1 MEIILLYSY
10 LYNKM
15 IKTKTRQFNIS
26 SKGALNGSLK
36 SDVNISL
43 PDLHFNEKNITNV
56 LFSVDHCEVC
66 NSYYLIN
73 STNNTIVINNIKY
86 TVNNGNYN
94 VNNFITSL
102 LSVIP
107 SGFIITYS
115 SITNRLTFTYS
126 ANFTIN
132 ASNSLCTMN
141 TIIGLGKTDI
151 TSVSNTLTLPYVVN
165 FLPLARISFRSNFFK
180 FNNFST
186 TDKSTDIFLS
196 LQNNAGPIAP
206 IYYVNQTNTNFIIN
220 DLNITTININ
230 VTDDDN
236 NLLDFNNVDWYMTFT
251 INIDYKDLNDPNN
264 SFLSIVKNNNISI

>member
-1 MEIILLYSY
+1 
-10 LYNKM
+10 M

-107 SGFIITYS
+107 SGFTITYS

>member
-1 MEIILLYSY
+1 
-10 LYNKM
+10 M

-26 SKGALNGSLK
+26 SKGANNGSYK
-36 SDVNISL
+36 SDVTISL
-43 PDLHFNEKNITNV
+43 PDLHFNEKDITNV

-73 STNNTIVINNIKY
+73 ENNNDIVINNIKY
-86 TVNNGNYN
+86 CVQFGNYN

-107 SGFIITYS
+107 SGFVITYS
-115 SITNRLTFTYS
+115 SINNRLTFTYTT
-126 ANFTIN
+126 NFTIN
-132 ASNSLCTMN
+132 ASNTNCTIN
-141 TIIGLGKTDI
+141 NIIGLGDI
-151 TSVSNTLTLPYVVN
+151 NLTSISNTLTLPYVVN
-165 FLPLARISFRSNFFK
+165 FLPIARINFRSNFFK

-196 LQNNAGPIAP
+196 LQNNAAPIAP

-236 NLLDFNNVDWYMTFT
+236 NLIDFNNVDWYMTFT
-251 INIDYKDLNDPNN
+251 IKVDYKDLNDPNN
-264 SFLSIVKNNNISI
+264 SFLSILKSNNINI

>member
-73 STNNTIVINNIKY
+73 STNNSIVINNIKY

-107 SGFIITYS
+107 SGFTITYS

-251 INIDYKDLNDPNN
+251 IKIDYKDLNDPNN

>member
-73 STNNTIVINNIKY
+73 STNNSIVINNIKY

-141 TIIGLGKTDI
+141 TIIGLGKTDL

-220 DLNITTININ
+220 DFNITTININ

-251 INIDYKDLNDPNN
+251 IKIENKDLNDPNN